1 MLDSEG
7 TKELTRREPAKRP
20 HGEIVTAILVGSEL
34 PTKIGER
41 IEGMGIVEAFL
52 VFTVAAFH
60 LAVMPWGVRSNE
72 LVTNPRAGQRRFKQG
87 RDIALA
93 V

>member
-1 MLDSEG
+1 MRTSATRLSVGLSNMLDSMG
-7 TKELTRREPAKRP
+7 TKELKGREPAKRP

-41 IEGMGIVEAFL
+41 IEGVGVVEAFL

-60 LAVMPWGVRSNE
+60 LAVMPWCVRPDK
-72 LVTNPRAGQRRFKQG
+72 LVAN
-87 RDIALA
+87 